1 MQIVWIVFCSVMV
14 IMSQVGYMMKETGT
28 IKMKNNSVILLKT
41 ILVISISSLTFFTV
55 GFGLF
60 MNANGG
66 LLGQEMFFGLN
77 YSNLDYTKFIYF
89 LALCVKNSVIATG
102 SIGER
107 IEIDRYIFFSFL
119 TSAFIFPLG
128 LAWCWNDGWLQNMG
142 FIDYGGV
149 AIVHIMG
156 GLSGYVGTYL
166 IGPRIGLFR
175 PDKELSYIN
184 DDNELLEQIA
194 EMKDGNIITENEV
207 NLLSKVEALN
217 KKRGD

>member
-1 MQIVWIVFCSVMV
+1 
-14 IMSQVGYMMKETGT
+14 
-28 IKMKNNSVILLKT
+28 
-41 ILVISISSLTFFTV
+41 
-55 GFGLF
+55 
-60 MNANGG
+60 
-66 LLGQEMFFGLN
+66 MFFGLN
-77 YSNLDYTKFIYF
+77 YTNLDYTKFIYF

-156 GLSGYVGTYL
+156 GLSGYIGTYL

-175 PDKELSYIN
+175 DDKELSYIN

-194 EMKDGNIITENEV
+194 ELRDRDNIDEKD
-207 NLLSKVEALN
+207 VEFLT
-217 KKRGD
+217 